1 MAYKKADMIKQSLKA
16 IKENELVFVEE
27 IITFV
32 PFNRATFY
40 NHGLDK
46 LDTIKKALAD
56 NRIKIKAGLRKD
68 WRISKYP
75 VLQIALYRLL
85 ATENEYD
92 RLILQKVDHTSK
104 GESVKPMNVIVDS
117 TETADTLNQL
127 INASKANPDIPAD

>member
-32 PFNRATFY
+32 PFSKTIFY
-40 NHGLDK
+40 DRK
-46 LDTIKKALAD
+46 LNESDSIKKALAD

-68 WRISKYP
+68 WRTSKHP

-85 ATENEYD
+85 ATESEYD

-104 GESVKPMNVIVDS
+104 GESVKPMNIIVDS
-117 TETADTLNQL
+117 TETADTLKQL
-127 INASKANPDIPAD
+127 INASKTNPGISAD

>member
-1 MAYKKADMIKQSLKA
+1 MAYKKADIIKQSLKV
-16 IKENELVFVEE
+16 IKENELVFIEE

-32 PFNRATFY
+32 AFNRATFY

-68 WRISKYP
+68 WRKSKQP

-85 ATENEYD
+85 ATEIEYD

-117 TETADTLNQL
+117 LETSEVLKQL
-127 INASKANPDIPAD
+127 IDASKANPSISAD

>member
-127 INASKANPDIPAD
+127 INASKADSDIPAD